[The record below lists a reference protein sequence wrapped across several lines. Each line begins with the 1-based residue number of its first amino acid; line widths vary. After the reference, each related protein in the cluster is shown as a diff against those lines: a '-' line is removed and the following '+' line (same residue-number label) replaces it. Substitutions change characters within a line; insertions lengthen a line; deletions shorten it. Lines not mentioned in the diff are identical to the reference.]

1 MDMKSSLRSY
11 LVPAIILFV
20 LGWGGLALLLNL
32 TEPFLWPRWFFY
44 FLLVFAG
51 TGSALPFT
59 LFFNIRFPTNPPADP
74 SVVGR
79 QAVWVGVYLSM
90 LAWLKM
96 GDALT
101 FSLGV
106 GIAGGIIAIE
116 YLLRV
121 REQAQK
127 PKPAAPDEQEE
138 PSAKNPNPSEY
149 VG

>member
-1 MDMKSSLRSY
+1 MDMKSSMRSY
-11 LVPAIILFV
+11 LVPAVILFI

-32 TEPFLWPRWFFY
+32 TEPFLWPRWFFNY
-44 FLLVFAG
+44 K
-51 TGSALPFT
+51 
-59 LFFNIRFPTNPPADP
+59 FPTNPPAEP
-74 SVVGR
+74 SVIGR
-79 QAVWVGVYLSM
+79 QAVWMGVYLSM
-90 LAWLKM
+90 LAWLEM

-106 GIAGGIIAIE
+106 GIGGGIIAIE

-127 PKPAAPDEQEE
+127 PKPNISEKAEE
-138 PSAKNPNPSEY
+138 PPAPKPDQSEY